1 MNIALQQNED
11 YFVFTMLKKSREK
24 EEKMNDEDNLS

>member
-11 YFVFTMLKKSREK
+11 YFVFTILKKSRENKK
-24 EEKMNDEDNLS
+24 EEEMNR